1 MENVEQI
8 LLNMLPGKEEKE
20 SYLVFYLQ
28 SRWSSICGEN
38 VAKHS
43 KPVQLENKVLYINT
57 DSSVWSNHL
66 LLMKKQFLK
75 NINKQF
81 LKNINGAL
89 KKRAVSDLK
98 FFNGSVDNLFL
109 KNAGADEK
117 PAKIILD
124 KDELAE
130 IKNLTS
136 IVKNDGLQQSL
147 ISFKAASAKREKFL
161 TQHGAQKCSK
171 CGAVI
176 NGSGNLCNVCARY
189 EREKQHDA
197 VVKFLLT
204 EPWSDYEN
212 CKKTLNCDKILYDS
226 VKNNLKQ
233 HYYAKVA
240 NNTATTA
247 DEMLAVML
255 KIGKTPALI
264 DDKTYQNVLA
274 NLRRK

>member
-1 MENVEQI
+1 M
-8 LLNMLPGKEEKE
+8 
-20 SYLVFYLQ
+20 
-28 SRWSSICGEN
+28 
-38 VAKHS
+38 
-43 KPVQLENKVLYINT
+43 
-57 DSSVWSNHL
+57 
-66 LLMKKQFLK
+66 
-75 NINKQF
+75 
-81 LKNINGAL
+81 
-89 KKRAVSDLK
+89 
-98 FFNGSVDNLFL
+98 
-109 KNAGADEK
+109 
-117 PAKIILD
+117 D

-130 IKNLTS
+130 IKNLTG
-136 IVKNDGLQQSL
+136 IVKNEGLQQSL

-161 TQHGAQKCSK
+161 TQQGAEKCSK

-240 NNTATTA
+240 NNMATTA

-255 KIGKTPALI
+255 KTGKTPALI

>member
-8 LLNMLPGKEEKE
+8 LLNMLPDKEKKE

-28 SRWSSICGEN
+28 SRWNNICGEN

-75 NINKQF
+75 NIN
-81 LKNINGAL
+81 GAL
-89 KKRAVSDLK
+89 KKRAVNDLK

-109 KNAGADEK
+109 KNAGANEK
-117 PAKIILD
+117 PAKVILD

-130 IKNLTS
+130 IKNLTVN
-136 IVKNDGLQQSL
+136 IKNEGLQQSL
-147 ISFKAASAKREKFL
+147 ISFKATSAKMEKFL
-161 TQHGAQKCSK
+161 TQHGAKKCSK

-189 EREKQHDA
+189 EKEKQHDA
-197 VVKFLLT
+197 MVKFLLT

-233 HYYAKVA
+233 HYYDKVA
-240 NNTATTA
+240 NNTATMA

-255 KIGKTPALI
+255 KTGKTPALI

>member
-1 MENVEQI
+1 MENIEQI
-8 LLNMLPGKEEKE
+8 LLNMLPGKEEKDA
-20 SYLVFYLQ
+20 YLVFYLQ
-28 SRWSSICGEN
+28 SKWQNICGEN
-38 VAKHS
+38 LAKHS
-43 KPVQLENKVLYINT
+43 KPVRFENKVLFINT

-75 NINKQF
+75 NIN
-81 LKNINGAL
+81 GAL
-89 KKRAVSDLK
+89 NKRAVNDLK

-109 KNAGADEK
+109 KKKSDDEQK
-117 PAKIILD
+117 KNVVLN
-124 KDELAE
+124 KDELE
-130 IKNLTS
+130 KIKNLTS
-136 IVKNDGLQQSL
+136 TVKNSNLRQSL

-161 TQHGAQKCSK
+161 VQHGAEKCRK

-176 NGSGNLCNVCARY
+176 SNGGILCNVCARY
-189 EREKQHDA
+189 EKEQQHDA
-197 VVKFLLT
+197 VVRFLLT

-240 NNTATTA
+240 ANTATA
-247 DEMLAVML
+247 GDEMLAVMF
-255 KIGKTPALI
+255 KTGKPPVSI